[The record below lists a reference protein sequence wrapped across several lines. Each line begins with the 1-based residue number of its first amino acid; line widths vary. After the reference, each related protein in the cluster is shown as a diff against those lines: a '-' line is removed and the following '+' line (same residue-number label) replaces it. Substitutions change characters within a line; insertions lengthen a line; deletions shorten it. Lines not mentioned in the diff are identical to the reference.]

1 MYVYCQKIKTLY
13 VRALET
19 GRKANIYRVFF
30 VFRSEEKQLY
40 FNRKT
45 DRHDITEI
53 LLKVALSTIN
63 LNRNSQNGR
72 SFTFSFE

>member
-40 FNRKT
+40 FNRQCT
-45 DRHDITEI
+45 YLVF
-53 LLKVALSTIN
+53 LLQGQIV
-63 LNRNSQNGR
+63 QNNYQIEKKLFGDP
-72 SFTFSFE
+72 F